1 MRTST
6 FQFLFLMLMGALL
19 AGCKNTASPSTD
31 ESDTPSY
38 DDYSFPSNAIYHW
51 KTTFNPD
58 SFDLYFL
65 KEYRIG
71 VVYMRMFDIVTETD
85 PLSGSTQVVPIA
97 TTCFLKPVPDNM
109 NIIPTTYITTNALRE
124 MQGKE
129 EEYARLIVERLVA
142 MHAYNNCGL
151 LEEIQFDC
159 DWTSTT
165 RASYARLCQHARELL
180 DEKEMRLSITLRLH
194 QLDEEAPP
202 ADYAVLM
209 LYNTGNLKEKDTR
222 NSILDVNDVKPY
234 LKQCGKYPLPLS
246 YAYPMFGWGVMFRNG
261 KFVSIV
267 AEDSVST
274 SSDVYIRRERP
285 SVSEILEVKK
295 LVEESLGKSETGNI
309 LYHIDQSQ
317 LKNYSDEEIRSIYN
331 D

>member
-1 MRTST
+1 
-6 FQFLFLMLMGALL
+6 
-19 AGCKNTASPSTD
+19 
-31 ESDTPSY
+31 
-38 DDYSFPSNAIYHW
+38 
-51 KTTFNPD
+51 
-58 SFDLYFL
+58 
-65 KEYRIG
+65 
-71 VVYMRMFDIVTETD
+71 
-85 PLSGSTQVVPIA
+85 
-97 TTCFLKPVPDNM
+97 
-109 NIIPTTYITTNALRE
+109 

-180 DEKEMRLSITLRLH
+180 DEKKVRLSITLRLH

-285 SVSEILEVKK
+285 SASEILEVKK